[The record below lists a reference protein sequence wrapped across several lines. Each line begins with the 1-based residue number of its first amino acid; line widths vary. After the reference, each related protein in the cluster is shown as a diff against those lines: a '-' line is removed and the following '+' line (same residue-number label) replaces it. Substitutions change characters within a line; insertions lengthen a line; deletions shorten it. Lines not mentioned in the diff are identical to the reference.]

1 MWLKICLKNEYYA
14 KMDFPREKVFIAH
27 ALLKNKVGKMH
38 LFLQTLSWLCKLK
51 KYIYNSFKLSSQ
63 VYIT

>member
-1 MWLKICLKNEYYA
+1 MWLKTRLKNEYYA

-27 ALLKNKVGKMH
+27 ALLKNKVGKMR

-51 KYIYNSFKLSSQ
+51 NIYNSFKLLSQ
-63 VYIT
+63 VYVT